1 MMAPVESMFRC
12 RQTSVLVTS
21 LAIVTTVAAA
31 AQRRVPQAQVE
42 NKTVA
47 VTIALKAGT
56 DTYAYTGKASCTHA
70 PVASIYGLRAEQ
82 WTVEQSDG
90 PRGALL
96 TVWHPSSGPDMFS
109 LTLSNAGKRQS
120 VNTVKV
126 GAAGS
131 LAGSGTIALARE
143 GTGGTFTVDALAA
156 TGAKITGT
164 IKCDTFTAA
173 TAEGGD

>member
-1 MMAPVESMFRC
+1 MMAMKSMSHYR
-12 RQTSVLVTS
+12 RMSILVTG
-21 LAIVTTVAAA
+21 LMIAATVAAA
-31 AQRRVPQAQVE
+31 AQRRVPQAAVD

-47 VTIALKAGT
+47 VTIALKAGA
-56 DTYAYTGKASCTHA
+56 DTYAYSGKASCTHA

-82 WTVEQSDG
+82 WMVEQSDG
-90 PRGALL
+90 PRGAVL

-109 LTLSNAGKRQS
+109 LTLSHAGKRQS

-131 LAGSGTIALARE
+131 VEGSGTIALARE
-143 GTGGTFTVDALAA
+143 ETGGTFTINALGA
-156 TGAKITGT
+156 TGVKISGT
-164 IKCDTFTAA
+164 IKCETFTAA